1 MCRGAEP
8 LCRESEGVPQI
19 QISSPSCQEVSLKH
33 GRERFFRILLVWYEI
48 LGTTQEAIAREKA
61 LKKWNREWKIRL
73 IESHNPTWADL
84 YNQLI

>member
-1 MCRGAEP
+1 MVGKDP
-8 LCRESEGVPQI
+8 
-19 QISSPSCQEVSLKH
+19 
-33 GRERFFRILLVWYEI
+33 FRSLLVWYEF

-84 YNQLI
+84 YNQLIQSVPRIQSCRRSHTLGLQLGGRVGP